1 MSTPSDL
8 YKREQFAGSC
18 RCPGESTEVG
28 PRRRE
33 SGRAYTVG
41 LYSKFMRF
49 DAGYVEEIADH
60 IRHLFDIVDCERQ
73 VLMLFG
79 IQIAK
84 QPIQYI
90 GCEQIDCRQRG
101 AKFVWISVI

>member
-1 MSTPSDL
+1 V
-8 YKREQFAGSC
+8 R
-18 RCPGESTEVG
+18 
-28 PRRRE
+28 
-33 SGRAYTVG
+33 

-73 VLMLFG
+73 VLMLFA

-84 QPIQYI
+84 QPIQLH
-90 GCEQIDCRQRG
+90 
-101 AKFVWISVI
+101 